1 MTFSPAARRWIWIAI
16 LAGSTLGFSVVFAC
30 AMPFAALAT
39 LAALGLGRRD
49 ATTALAVAWI
59 GNQIVG
65 YGLLGYPQTFE
76 SIGWGVAIGV
86 ATLLA
91 FEAARGGRDFAIL
104 SGGLAMA
111 AVAFAAAF
119 VAYEGT
125 LLAATLVL
133 PSGDGA
139 FSAAVVGYVLQ
150 TNLLGLAVLAVI
162 SVAIEA
168 AGLRAPRP
176 A

>member
-1 MTFSPAARRWIWIAI
+1 MTLSPATRRWIWIAV
-16 LAGSTLGFSVVFAC
+16 LAGSTLGFSVSFAC

-39 LAALGLGRRD
+39 LAALGLRRRD
-49 ATTALAVAWI
+49 ATAALAVAWI
-59 GNQIVG
+59 GNQVVG
-65 YGLLGYPQTFE
+65 YGLLGYPRTFE

-91 FEAARGGRDFAIL
+91 FEAARAGRDFASL

-119 VAYEGT
+119 VAYEGA

-133 PSGDGA
+133 PGSDAA

-150 TNLLGLAVLAVI
+150 TNLLGLAVLALI
-162 SVAIEA
+162 RLLIDA
-168 AGLRAPRP
+168 AGLPAPRP